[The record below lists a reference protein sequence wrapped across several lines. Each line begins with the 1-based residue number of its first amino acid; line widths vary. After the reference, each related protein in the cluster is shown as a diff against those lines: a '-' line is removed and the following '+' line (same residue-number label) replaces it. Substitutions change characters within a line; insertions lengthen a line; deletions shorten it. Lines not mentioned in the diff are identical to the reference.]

1 MSWHSNGECYKTYT
15 PGPCRPDQFIV
26 PSSRN
31 SLQARG
37 QGLCVRN
44 PCPRAHLF
52 FPGGGL
58 QPSPSKRSYNGL
70 VRRSGGFLQEQ
81 SAVDEEGD
89 SRCYKVG
96 SRGPCP
102 LGQLVV
108 FERYSGKVSHFYL
121 NWIQNS
127 DFLRSSNQVHMSCI
141 YLLLF
146 QSFKGE
152 CGCSEGYNQNYWPE
166 TGECFEWYS
175 QGPCPE
181 SFLFVYNR
189 KEGKTECICDEQD
202 GFVFWNETGR
212 CYRVYSQVKKTD

>member
-1 MSWHSNGECYKTYT
+1 MS
-15 PGPCRPDQFIV
+15 F
-26 PSSRN
+26 
-31 SLQARG
+31 
-37 QGLCVRN
+37 
-44 PCPRAHLF
+44 
-52 FPGGGL
+52 
-58 QPSPSKRSYNGL
+58 
-70 VRRSGGFLQEQ
+70 
-81 SAVDEEGD
+81 
-89 SRCYKVG
+89 
-96 SRGPCP
+96 
-102 LGQLVV
+102 
-108 FERYSGKVSHFYL
+108 
-121 NWIQNS
+121 
-127 DFLRSSNQVHMSCI
+127 I

-212 CYRVYSQVKKTD
+212 CYRVYSQVRKQPTSSFDLIAGYKYVYTQSCVMIQPFFICYRAHVQVTLG

>member
-1 MSWHSNGECYKTYT
+1 MQIFQLDSKTGYGECRCRDNYVSWHSNGECYKTYT

-58 QPSPSKRSYNGL
+58 QTSPSKRSYNGL

-108 FERYSGKVSHFYL
+108 FERYSGKVSHFYV

-127 DFLRSSNQVHMSCI
+127 DFLRVWKSFIKSSTYVLHISTSI
-141 YLLLF
+141 
-146 QSFKGE
+146 
-152 CGCSEGYNQNYWPE
+152 SE
-166 TGECFEWYS
+166 
-175 QGPCPE
+175 
-181 SFLFVYNR
+181 L
-189 KEGKTECICDEQD
+189 
-202 GFVFWNETGR
+202 
-212 CYRVYSQVKKTD
+212 